1 VESGQ
6 RAERGQNPMGLP
18 QCNDLPKLKPC
29 LVRVYIGLMYGYISH
44 IIPLFFFFLSSE
56 FLSLLVIMCIV
67 VHVCMCVS
75 YVSRVSCCLA

>member
-1 VESGQ
+1 MVLCPEKRGDSPVLRIGGEFGDRGSEVESGQ

-44 IIPLFFFFLSSE
+44 IIPLFFFF
-56 FLSLLVIMCIV
+56 FIF
-67 VHVCMCVS
+67 
-75 YVSRVSCCLA
+75 